1 MQMTHSRGG
10 RKYAITVVKNHN
22 YNKFLISG
30 CKMPQSW
37 QGKWFHLGFPE
48 PLDVT
53 DSGISGKGTCVSQKS
68 KNMFLV
74 RER

>member
-1 MQMTHSRGG
+1 
-10 RKYAITVVKNHN
+10 
-22 YNKFLISG
+22 
-30 CKMPQSW
+30 MPQSW

-53 DSGISGKGTCVSQKS
+53 DSGIGGKGTCVSQKS

>member
-1 MQMTHSRGG
+1 MQLLT
-10 RKYAITVVKNHN
+10 AIAFLPLTLPAR
-22 YNKFLISG
+22 LISG

-53 DSGISGKGTCVSQKS
+53 EAGISGKGTCVSQKS

>member
-1 MQMTHSRGG
+1 MVRG
-10 RKYAITVVKNHN
+10 REDEITTVNSSNYDKLAIA
-22 YNKFLISG
+22 G
-30 CKMPQSW
+30 CKIPQSW

-53 DSGISGKGTCVSQKS
+53 DSGIGGKGTCVSQKS